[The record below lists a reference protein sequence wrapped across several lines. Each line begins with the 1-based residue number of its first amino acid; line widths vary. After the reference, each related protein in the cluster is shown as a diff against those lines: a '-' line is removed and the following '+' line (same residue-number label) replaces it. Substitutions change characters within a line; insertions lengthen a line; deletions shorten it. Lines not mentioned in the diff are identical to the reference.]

1 MTSAAAKL
9 ELQGLPDLLQWVD
22 FGTCAVI
29 FLPSCRWLI
38 PLIGQINAP
47 SSASLQVVLTEP
59 CADTVL
65 ECAPKYPLNNPK
77 LQSAELVTMRPSA
90 KPPFKRFADAFP
102 FLSKDAGLV
111 IFAGGMEAFDRLSSA
126 QLNALLVNLAND
138 ASDGAKAVLLCLGGL
153 SAELK
158 QHILNSRR
166 AVSCAA
172 AIEKQGDHFVWIT
185 NFWHAMDH
193 YCDEVTLPLSF
204 DADGRLLIDSENNR
218 GSSLERS
225 DEDVVWSS
233 VPSLQA
239 ESAGIPDLRTV
250 ADNKAVLAAGLRSA
264 AATLVFRLDSAK
276 DIEPVGRAIFT
287 LRRRGGRLLKIAA
300 VETKT
305 PLRAAS
311 LAFLL
316 GCGANI
322 IFENTATCGYIRIML
337 ASLKVVVYSHP
348 LPEHFE
354 EKLAA
359 ISASAVIG
367 MVEPAR
373 FLSAARAIIATP
385 VDFQNSHGAL
395 IVLEPDPGILA
406 EEAMD
411 QFHPTRSGDMGC
423 VMLNRAVLFLSGCRP
438 STLEITLRRIFSVDP
453 TLIFQSYAGFFTD
466 LEVANGLQQL
476 EDFLERGK
484 PSRRAYSRPITNRK
498 PNPDDPSSPAEL
510 MRPTPTSRNEFTR
523 KRRPAMSE
531 LPPLNDLW
539 MLILIAAL
547 VFIPIGMRLKAIAAR
562 IRRRAAWWCIR
573 PTLRRSSS
581 FEKFIRKNA
590 QER

>member
-337 ASLKVVVYSHP
+337 ASLKGVVYSHP
-348 LPEHFE
+348 QPEHFE

-510 MRPTPTSRNEFTR
+510 MRPNPNKP
-523 KRRPAMSE
+523 KRVHPETEASH
-531 LPPLNDLW
+531 
-539 MLILIAAL
+539 
-547 VFIPIGMRLKAIAAR
+547 V
-562 IRRRAAWWCIR
+562 
-573 PTLRRSSS
+573 
-581 FEKFIRKNA
+581 
-590 QER
+590 

>member
-47 SSASLQVVLTEP
+47 SSASLQIVLTEP

-204 DADGRLLIDSENNR
+204 DADGRILIDSENNR

-233 VPSLQA
+233 VPSL
-239 ESAGIPDLRTV
+239 
-250 ADNKAVLAAGLRSA
+250 
-264 AATLVFRLDSAK
+264 
-276 DIEPVGRAIFT
+276 
-287 LRRRGGRLLKIAA
+287 
-300 VETKT
+300 
-305 PLRAAS
+305 
-311 LAFLL
+311 
-316 GCGANI
+316 
-322 IFENTATCGYIRIML
+322 
-337 ASLKVVVYSHP
+337 
-348 LPEHFE
+348 
-354 EKLAA
+354 
-359 ISASAVIG
+359 
-367 MVEPAR
+367 
-373 FLSAARAIIATP
+373 
-385 VDFQNSHGAL
+385 
-395 IVLEPDPGILA
+395 
-406 EEAMD
+406 
-411 QFHPTRSGDMGC
+411 
-423 VMLNRAVLFLSGCRP
+423 
-438 STLEITLRRIFSVDP
+438 
-453 TLIFQSYAGFFTD
+453 
-466 LEVANGLQQL
+466 
-476 EDFLERGK
+476 
-484 PSRRAYSRPITNRK
+484 
-498 PNPDDPSSPAEL
+498 
-510 MRPTPTSRNEFTR
+510 
-523 KRRPAMSE
+523 
-531 LPPLNDLW
+531 
-539 MLILIAAL
+539 
-547 VFIPIGMRLKAIAAR
+547 
-562 IRRRAAWWCIR
+562 
-573 PTLRRSSS
+573 
-581 FEKFIRKNA
+581 
-590 QER
+590 

>member
-233 VPSLQA
+233 V
-239 ESAGIPDLRTV
+239 
-250 ADNKAVLAAGLRSA
+250 
-264 AATLVFRLDSAK
+264 
-276 DIEPVGRAIFT
+276 
-287 LRRRGGRLLKIAA
+287 
-300 VETKT
+300 
-305 PLRAAS
+305 
-311 LAFLL
+311 
-316 GCGANI
+316 
-322 IFENTATCGYIRIML
+322 
-337 ASLKVVVYSHP
+337 
-348 LPEHFE
+348 
-354 EKLAA
+354 
-359 ISASAVIG
+359 
-367 MVEPAR
+367 
-373 FLSAARAIIATP
+373 
-385 VDFQNSHGAL
+385 
-395 IVLEPDPGILA
+395 
-406 EEAMD
+406 
-411 QFHPTRSGDMGC
+411 SGDMGC

-510 MRPTPTSRNEFTR
+510 MRPNPNKP
-523 KRRPAMSE
+523 KRVHPETEASH
-531 LPPLNDLW
+531 
-539 MLILIAAL
+539 
-547 VFIPIGMRLKAIAAR
+547 V
-562 IRRRAAWWCIR
+562 
-573 PTLRRSSS
+573 
-581 FEKFIRKNA
+581 
-590 QER
+590 

>member
-239 ESAGIPDLRTV
+239 ESA
-250 ADNKAVLAAGLRSA
+250 
-264 AATLVFRLDSAK
+264 
-276 DIEPVGRAIFT
+276 
-287 LRRRGGRLLKIAA
+287 
-300 VETKT
+300 
-305 PLRAAS
+305 
-311 LAFLL
+311 
-316 GCGANI
+316 
-322 IFENTATCGYIRIML
+322 
-337 ASLKVVVYSHP
+337 
-348 LPEHFE
+348 
-354 EKLAA
+354 
-359 ISASAVIG
+359 
-367 MVEPAR
+367 
-373 FLSAARAIIATP
+373 
-385 VDFQNSHGAL
+385 
-395 IVLEPDPGILA
+395 
-406 EEAMD
+406 
-411 QFHPTRSGDMGC
+411 
-423 VMLNRAVLFLSGCRP
+423 
-438 STLEITLRRIFSVDP
+438 
-453 TLIFQSYAGFFTD
+453 
-466 LEVANGLQQL
+466 
-476 EDFLERGK
+476 
-484 PSRRAYSRPITNRK
+484 
-498 PNPDDPSSPAEL
+498 
-510 MRPTPTSRNEFTR
+510 
-523 KRRPAMSE
+523 
-531 LPPLNDLW
+531 
-539 MLILIAAL
+539 
-547 VFIPIGMRLKAIAAR
+547 
-562 IRRRAAWWCIR
+562 
-573 PTLRRSSS
+573 
-581 FEKFIRKNA
+581 
-590 QER
+590 

>member
-204 DADGRLLIDSENNR
+204 DADGRLLIDSETI
-218 GSSLERS
+218 
-225 DEDVVWSS
+225 VVPALNAAMRTLFG
-233 VPSLQA
+233 VPFRHCRLNLQ
-239 ESAGIPDLRTV
+239 ESPIFEPLRTIRPFSQPV
-250 ADNKAVLAAGLRSA
+250 CVRLPPHWFSGLTVPKTLNLSDARFLRCGGAAEDCSKLPPWKQRRRSEPLRLLSCLAA
-264 AATLVFRLDSAK
+264 
-276 DIEPVGRAIFT
+276 EPILF
-287 LRRRGGRLLKIAA
+287 LKIQPLA
-300 VETKT
+300 V
-305 PLRAAS
+305 
-311 LAFLL
+311 
-316 GCGANI
+316 
-322 IFENTATCGYIRIML
+322 
-337 ASLKVVVYSHP
+337 
-348 LPEHFE
+348 
-354 EKLAA
+354 
-359 ISASAVIG
+359 ISAS
-367 MVEPAR
+367 
-373 FLSAARAIIATP
+373 
-385 VDFQNSHGAL
+385 
-395 IVLEPDPGILA
+395 
-406 EEAMD
+406 
-411 QFHPTRSGDMGC
+411 C
-423 VMLNRAVLFLSGCRP
+423 
-438 STLEITLRRIFSVDP
+438 
-453 TLIFQSYAGFFTD
+453 
-466 LEVANGLQQL
+466 
-476 EDFLERGK
+476 
-484 PSRRAYSRPITNRK
+484 
-498 PNPDDPSSPAEL
+498 
-510 MRPTPTSRNEFTR
+510 
-523 KRRPAMSE
+523 
-531 LPPLNDLW
+531 LPP
-539 MLILIAAL
+539 
-547 VFIPIGMRLKAIAAR
+547 
-562 IRRRAAWWCIR
+562 
-573 PTLRRSSS
+573 
-581 FEKFIRKNA
+581 
-590 QER
+590 

>member
-47 SSASLQVVLTEP
+47 SSASLQIVLTEP

-204 DADGRLLIDSENNR
+204 DADGRILIDSENNR

-311 LAFLL
+311 LA
-316 GCGANI
+316 
-322 IFENTATCGYIRIML
+322 
-337 ASLKVVVYSHP
+337 SLKDTVYSHP

-367 MVEPAR
+367 MVEPAM
-373 FLSAARAIIATP
+373 FLSAARSIISTP

-466 LEVANGLQQL
+466 LEVANGIQQL

-510 MRPTPTSRNEFTR
+510 MRPNPNKP
-523 KRRPAMSE
+523 KRVHPETEASH
-531 LPPLNDLW
+531 
-539 MLILIAAL
+539 
-547 VFIPIGMRLKAIAAR
+547 V
-562 IRRRAAWWCIR
+562 
-573 PTLRRSSS
+573 
-581 FEKFIRKNA
+581 
-590 QER
+590 

>member
-337 ASLKVVVYSHP
+337 ASLKGVVYSHP

-373 FLSAARAIIATP
+373 FLSAARAIIAGRLSEFP
-385 VDFQNSHGAL
+385 RRINRAR
-395 IVLEPDPGILA
+395 
-406 EEAMD
+406 
-411 QFHPTRSGDMGC
+411 TRSGHLGRRSYGPIPPHTIRRYG
-423 VMLNRAVLFLSGCRP
+423 LRNAQSGRAFSVGMSAFNFGDHASPYFLSG
-438 STLEITLRRIFSVDP
+438 SDI
-453 TLIFQSYAGFFTD
+453 D
-466 LEVANGLQQL
+466 LSIVCGLL
-476 EDFLERGK
+476 HRFGSGK
-484 PSRRAYSRPITNRK
+484 R
-498 PNPDDPSSPAEL
+498 
-510 MRPTPTSRNEFTR
+510 TP
-523 KRRPAMSE
+523 
-531 LPPLNDLW
+531 
-539 MLILIAAL
+539 
-547 VFIPIGMRLKAIAAR
+547 AAR
-562 IRRRAAWWCIR
+562 RFFGARETVPPRLFAADYK
-573 PTLRRSSS
+573 PQ
-581 FEKFIRKNA
+581 A
-590 QER
+590 QS

>member
-65 ECAPKYPLNNPK
+65 ECASKYPLNNPK

-111 IFAGGMEAFDRLSSA
+111 IFAGGMEAFDRLSAA

-138 ASDGAKAVLLCLGGL
+138 ASEGGKAVLLCLGGV
-153 SAELK
+153 SADLK
-158 QHILNSRR
+158 QYFLNCRR

-172 AIEKQGDHFVWIT
+172 AIEKQDDHFVWIT
-185 NFWHAMDH
+185 NFWHTMDH

-204 DADGRLLIDSENNR
+204 DADGRILIDSENNR

-250 ADNKAVLAAGLRSA
+250 ADNNAVLAAGLRSA

-337 ASLKVVVYSHP
+337 ASLKDTVYSHP

-367 MVEPAR
+367 MVEPAM
-373 FLSAARAIIATP
+373 FLSAARSIISTP
-385 VDFQNSHGAL
+385 VDYQNSHGAL

-453 TLIFQSYAGFFTD
+453 TLIFQSYAGFFSD

-498 PNPDDPSSPAEL
+498 PNPVTRLLRQNSCA
-510 MRPTPTSRNEFTR
+510 PTPTGRNEFTR

-547 VFIPIGMRLKAIAAR
+547 VFIPIGMRLNEIAAR

-573 PTLRRSSS
+573 TTLRRGSS

>member
-65 ECAPKYPLNNPK
+65 ECASKYPLNNPK

-111 IFAGGMEAFDRLSSA
+111 IFAGGMEAFDGLSPA

-138 ASDGAKAVLLCLGGL
+138 ASEGGKAVLLCLGGV
-153 SAELK
+153 SADLK
-158 QHILNSRR
+158 QYFLNCRR

-172 AIEKQGDHFVWIT
+172 AIEKQDDHFVWIT
-185 NFWHAMDH
+185 NFWHTTDH

-204 DADGRLLIDSENNR
+204 DADGRILIDSENNR

-250 ADNKAVLAAGLRSA
+250 ADNNAVLAAGLRSA

-337 ASLKVVVYSHP
+337 ASLKDTVYSHP

-354 EKLAA
+354 E
-359 ISASAVIG
+359 
-367 MVEPAR
+367 
-373 FLSAARAIIATP
+373 
-385 VDFQNSHGAL
+385 
-395 IVLEPDPGILA
+395 
-406 EEAMD
+406 
-411 QFHPTRSGDMGC
+411 
-423 VMLNRAVLFLSGCRP
+423 
-438 STLEITLRRIFSVDP
+438 
-453 TLIFQSYAGFFTD
+453 
-466 LEVANGLQQL
+466 
-476 EDFLERGK
+476 
-484 PSRRAYSRPITNRK
+484 
-498 PNPDDPSSPAEL
+498 
-510 MRPTPTSRNEFTR
+510 
-523 KRRPAMSE
+523 
-531 LPPLNDLW
+531 
-539 MLILIAAL
+539 
-547 VFIPIGMRLKAIAAR
+547 
-562 IRRRAAWWCIR
+562 
-573 PTLRRSSS
+573 
-581 FEKFIRKNA
+581 
-590 QER
+590 